1 MSLHPLVRDDF
12 SAPFFDSAARG
23 ELLLRYSPSSGEWS
37 EPAALVCSATQ
48 ADDLEWR
55 TAAGRGRI
63 VSWTVK
69 PGRAKDDKPAV
80 DTVIGIVE
88 TEEGPWLTLQFPD
101 TDGGALRVDAPVEID
116 FVRPEGGESV
126 PIGRLAV

>member
-12 SAPFFDSAARG
+12 SAPFFDAAARG

-37 EPAALVCSATQ
+37 EPAALVCSVTQ

-55 TAAGRGRI
+55 PAAGHGRI

-80 DTVIGIVE
+80 DTVIAIVE
-88 TEEGPWLTLQFPD
+88 TDEGPWLTLQFPD
-101 TDGGALRVDAPVEID
+101 ADGAALRVDAPVRID
-116 FVRPEGGESV
+116 FVQPEGGESV
-126 PIGRLAV
+126 PIGRLAA